1 MVRLY
6 VQLVKN
12 HITQLRWPPGDLV
25 PGTDLWSEGKIVAIL
40 PIDCGESTTRRAMTA
55 ARVEDVRL
63 GSYLYVT
70 VIVLTS
76 ILYCFF

>member
-12 HITQLRWPPGDLV
+12 HIAQLRWLPGDLI
-25 PGTDLWSEGKIVAIL
+25 PGTDLWSEGKIVAIV
-40 PIDCGESTTRRAMTA
+40 PIDCGESTIRRAMTA
-55 ARVEDVRL
+55 AGVEDVRL

-76 ILYCFF
+76 ILYCFL